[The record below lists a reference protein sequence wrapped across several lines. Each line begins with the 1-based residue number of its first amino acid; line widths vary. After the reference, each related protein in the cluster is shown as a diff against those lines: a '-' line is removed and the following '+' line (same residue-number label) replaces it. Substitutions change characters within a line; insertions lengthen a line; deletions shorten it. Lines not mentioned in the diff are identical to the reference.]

1 MKDKTVAIL
10 ESRVRDHIASLVRKY
25 GGTPFSAPAL
35 AEIPDV
41 DPAHIKELIRDWN
54 SAPPD
59 IFVFQTGVGTR
70 ALFAATDSL
79 GLTNDLLRLLDSAQV
94 VVRGPKPTTVLHSR
108 KVRID
113 RAASNPFTTQ
123 EVLAE
128 MHESPLRGK
137 RVVVQRYGETN
148 RDLQVR
154 LESEGAEVIEIVTYR
169 WGLPEDTAP
178 LLRLIDALGR
188 DEIDLVAFTTA
199 SQASNLFA
207 VAQYD
212 GKEAS
217 LKQSLGRTLVA
228 SIGPVCSAALRKLA
242 VRVDIE
248 AHRRN
253 SGRFWTRS
261 TRRCPTRVDWAN
273 PNAWGW
279 RRDIPK
285 SDTSIG
291 LNIRE
296 IDVRVAFRKRDGP
309 RRVLAAF
316 GKAFLNLAQLFR
328 PDRGINRG
336 GEVEVYGKTS
346 THMRS
351 SRDPNSGSDQ
361 HSSTNWRSVGP
372 CGTPHPAL

>member
-1 MKDKTVAIL
+1 MKGKTVAIL
-10 ESRVRDHIASLVRKY
+10 ESRVRDHIASLVRRY

-41 DPAHIKELIRDWN
+41 DPAHIEELIRDWN

-59 IFVFQTGVGTR
+59 IFVFQAGVGTR

-79 GLTNDLLRLLDSAQV
+79 GLTDDLLRLLDSAQV

-113 RAASNPFTTQ
+113 HAASNPFTTH

-128 MHESPLRGK
+128 MHESPLLGK

-148 RDLQVR
+148 RDLQAT

-169 WGLPEDTAP
+169 WGLPEDTTS

-207 VAQYD
+207 VAQND

-228 SIGPVCSAALRKLA
+228 SIGPVCSAALRKLS

-248 AHRRN
+248 AQ
-253 SGRFWTRS
+253 
-261 TRRCPTRVDWAN
+261 P
-273 PNAWGW
+273 
-279 RRDIPK
+279 PK
-285 SDTSIG
+285 LGPLIDAINGALSD
-291 LNIRE
+291 
-296 IDVRVAFRKRDGP
+296 P
-309 RRVLAAF
+309 RRLD
-316 GKAFLNLAQLFR
+316 K
-328 PDRGINRG
+328 
-336 GEVEVYGKTS
+336 S
-346 THMRS
+346 
-351 SRDPNSGSDQ
+351 
-361 HSSTNWRSVGP
+361 
-372 CGTPHPAL
+372 